1 MNEIQ
6 SLLEKIR
13 KEARAR
19 TLERISKR
27 GRDVNVLLFLLISEI
42 YSMETI
48 LEELLIALNELNK
61 KFGKK

>member
-1 MNEIQ
+1 MSQVQ

-19 TLERISKR
+19 TLERISER

-42 YSMETI
+42 YSIEVI
-48 LEELLIALNELNK
+48 IEELLTALEELNK